1 MLTETPRYKTVP
13 LVLHGTFRGCGDPGF
28 VSQRH
33 LVLYPDWLPA
43 ATVREIRWSGEEE
56 LSTNL

>member
-1 MLTETPRYKTVP
+1 MLAENPRYKTAT
-13 LVLHGTFRGCGDPGF
+13 LVSHGTALSGWDHR

-33 LVLYPDWLPA
+33 LAVLHRDWLPA